1 MRIDVFSDVVC
12 PWCFV
17 GKRRLDAALA
27 AAGITDAAIHYHAF
41 QLNPDLPPGGMDRQE
56 YMRQKFGDAGNV
68 ERIHDRVREAGRSAG
83 IEFRFDR
90 IGRSPNTFDAH
101 RLLALADT
109 QGKQGALKDALMS
122 AYFLEGRDIGDRAVL
137 ADIASKTG
145 LSGDIPAWLAGD
157 AAADEVRA
165 DLTTAARLEISGV
178 PFFIFGGRYALAG
191 AQPAEVFAQ
200 AIEAARQLPDPGPA
214 GPIG

>member
-27 AAGITDAAIHYHAF
+27 TAGIRDAEVHYHAF
-41 QLNPDLPPGGMDRQE
+41 QLNPDLPPGGMDRE
-56 YMRQKFGDAGNV
+56 SYMRQKFGDAANV
-68 ERIHDRVREAGRSAG
+68 ERIHDRVREAGMSAG
-83 IEFRFDR
+83 IEFRFDK
-90 IGRSPNTFDAH
+90 IARSPNTFDAH
-101 RLLALADT
+101 RLLALADA
-109 QGKQGALKDALMS
+109 QGRQGALKDALMS
-122 AYFLEGRDIGDRAVL
+122 AYFLEGRDIGDHAVL
-137 ADIASKTG
+137 SDIASGVGMTG
-145 LSGDIPAWLAGD
+145 DLPAWLAGG

-191 AQPAEVFAQ
+191 AQAAEVFAE
-200 AIEAARQLPDPGPA
+200 AIEAARRLPGPA
-214 GPIG
+214 APIG

>member
-41 QLNPDLPPGGMDRQE
+41 QLNPDLPPGGVDRQE
-56 YMRQKFGDAGNV
+56 YMHRKFGDAANV
-68 ERIHDRVREAGRSAG
+68 ERIHDRVREAGKSAG

-90 IGRSPNTFDAH
+90 ITRSPNTFDAH
-101 RLLALADT
+101 RLLVLADT
-109 QGKQGALKDALMS
+109 QGRQSALKDALMR

-137 ADIASKTG
+137 SDIASQVG
-145 LSGDIPAWLAGD
+145 MSGDIPTWLASD

-191 AQPAEVFAQ
+191 AQPPEVFAQ
-200 AIEAARQLPDPGPA
+200 ALEAARRLPDPGSA
-214 GPIG
+214 AAIG